1 MCSRLSPIITDSLE
15 EACMITYAN
24 HIIIAS
30 ESAPNMVR
38 TETGIS
44 DAIRPEGE
52 SASSA
57 HISDKENSVV
67 NLIIRHVK
75 LRMLNGLYARAICLL
90 IICLKTT
97 SLVNVLMTL
106 SSSPYSV
113 CAFSRSKVFW
123 KLSSPRI
130 ERFMTTV
137 MVLIIKANIGLIMRM
152 VSFMYSPVVCDVI
165 TIDLRY

>member
-1 MCSRLSPIITDSLE
+1 
-15 EACMITYAN
+15 MITYAN

-30 ESAPNMVR
+30 ESAPNMAR

-57 HISDKENSVV
+57 HVSNKENSIT

-75 LRMLNGLYARAICLL
+75 LRMPNGLYARAICLL
-90 IICLKTT
+90 IICLNTT

-130 ERFMTTV
+130 ERLMTTV
-137 MVLIIKANIGLIMRM
+137 MALIIKVNIGLIMRM

>member
-1 MCSRLSPIITDSLE
+1 
-15 EACMITYAN
+15 MITYAN

-30 ESAPNMVR
+30 ESAPNMAR

-57 HISDKENSVV
+57 HVSNKENSIT

-75 LRMLNGLYARAICLL
+75 LRMPNGLYARAICLL

-130 ERFMTTV
+130 ERLMATV
-137 MVLIIKANIGLIMRM
+137 MALIIKVNIGLIMRM